1 MRRSSLVCRLVFSAT
16 LFTLTHST
24 AAYAQADDSEHDYRP
39 RDTVFNEI
47 FLSDEGVKAIDTLG
61 NEWHYNFDKRT
72 FVMGGPPVGDL
83 NRTPERPENLRVE
96 EIPLEDRCTERKEV
110 RPFEQS
116 VWVGYDEYVDDD
128 IIAYGRVTIKGWAK
142 GDVKSIRKRVLV
154 TESGRVDGD
163 IEAPEIVVRPGG
175 LVLGKKFETGS
186 PLDLKDITKSF
197 SVDGVIVVLSFTV
210 FLLFCGFLAVT
221 LMPRQ
226 LASFGRCLTRY
237 KVRSYLLGLLFVFLL
252 PAILV
257 LVIVTV
263 IGLMV
268 VPFVPLIYLV
278 AFVLGIVAFSEMIG
292 RHFSVRYLGG
302 EKSALVQSTLG
313 ILLLMSFWLIVALFL
328 GSNDDI
334 SQGFGIFFL
343 VVSILLSS
351 FPVLGGVGAA
361 MLTRFGFREYVGW
374 KERRGYAGDVTPP
387 TPAPPP
393 IPDDSSL
400 GVPLSPSGPS
410 DATPSPSSRIPNRE
424 D

>member
-1 MRRSSLVCRLVFSAT
+1 MRKSSIACRLVFSAT
-16 LFTLTHST
+16 LFMLAHST
-24 AAYAQADDSEHDYRP
+24 ATYPQADDSEHDYRLQ
-39 RDTVFNEI
+39 DTVFKEI

-61 NEWHYNFDKRT
+61 NEWRYDFDKRT
-72 FVMGGPPVGDL
+72 FVIGSQPLGNLDGA
-83 NRTPERPENLRVE
+83 PERLEDLRVE
-96 EIPLEDRCTERKEV
+96 EVPLEERCTERKEV

-163 IEAPEIVVRPGG
+163 IEAPEIIVRPGG
-175 LVLGKKFETGS
+175 VVLGKKTETGV
-186 PLDLKDITKSF
+186 PLDLEDFSKSF
-197 SVDGVIVVLSFTV
+197 SVDGVIVVSSLTA

-226 LASFGRCLTRY
+226 IASFGRCLTRY
-237 KVRSYLLGLLFVFLL
+237 KVRSYLLGLLFVLLL

-257 LVIVTV
+257 LVIITI

-268 VPFVPLIYLV
+268 VPFVPLMYL
-278 AFVLGIVAFSEMIG
+278 AALVLGIVAFSEMIG

-302 EKSALVQSTLG
+302 EKSALVQSSVG

-361 MLTRFGFREYVGW
+361 ILTRFGFREYVGW
-374 KERRGYAGDVTPP
+374 KERRGHTADVTPP

-400 GVPLSPSGPS
+400 GMPFPPSGPS
-410 DATPSPSSRIPNRE
+410 DATPSAS
-424 D
+424 